1 MCLDVKIIITVKQVP
16 EADKVAV
23 NPETGTLIREG
34 VESILNPFCEYA
46 LDMGVK
52 LRKDNP
58 ELNIEII
65 VISMGPPQAK
75 MALLRCLELGAD
87 EAYLLSDR
95 AFAGSDVWATALT
108 LKEGI
113 LKIAPDFDLILS
125 GKHAIDGDTAQ
136 VPAELAENLGIPQ
149 IFYGIDMEIIKK
161 KIRVKKETEEGH
173 QIIEA
178 RLPALVTIS
187 KGPFNIRRLPS
198 MKDVIESRNKPL
210 KTITAD
216 DLNIEKSKL
225 GLDGS
230 YTQVVKVFAPPTR
243 ETGKII
249 DGSDPVKA
257 AEQMIAFLKE
267 TKLIKFGGD

>member
-1 MCLDVKIIITVKQVP
+1 VKIVVSIKQVP

-46 LDMGVK
+46 LDTAVK
-52 LRKDNP
+52 IRDDNP
-58 ELNIEII
+58 DIVVEII
-65 VISMGPPQAK
+65 AISMGPPQAK

-87 EAYLLSDR
+87 RAFLMSDM

-113 LKIAPDFDLILS
+113 RKTVPNFDLILC

-149 IFYGIDMEIIKK
+149 IFYGIDVKVEKK
-161 KIRVKKETEEGH
+161 KIRVKKETENGF
-173 QIIEA
+173 QIIET
-178 RLPALVTIS
+178 RTPALITIS
-187 KGPFNIRRLPS
+187 KGPSNIRRLPS
-198 MKDVIESRNKPL
+198 IKNIIEARNKSL
-210 KTITAD
+210 ETITAD
-216 DLNIEKSKL
+216 ELDIEKEKL
-225 GLDGS
+225 GLNGS
-230 YTQVVKVFAPPTR
+230 YTQVINIFAPPIK

-249 DGSDPVKA
+249 DGSDPGKA
-257 AEQMIAFLKE
+257 AEQMMAFLKE
-267 TKLIKFGGD
+267 NKLIKLR